1 MACLHLHTFSCH
13 LPHAGVSVGWGF
25 LMAAYYLA
33 LAYYALGPDRLAAR
47 FVPHLRR
54 MRSGAS
60 TAAIAAGSA
69 AGVAV
74 EWVKGIN
81 WVSCCCDWLGS
92 AHVVRWWP
100 PCCPRGGLPASP
112 LARLRAAYPKP
123 PAWLHHSATVHS
135 PCCSPPRHCS
145 VSLTGS
151 LSFWR
156 FISRLA

>member
-1 MACLHLHTFSCH
+1 
-13 LPHAGVSVGWGF
+13 
-25 LMAAYYLA
+25 MAAYYLA

-81 WVSCCCDWLGS
+81 WVSCCCDWLGVCH
-92 AHVVRWWP
+92 AMRHTG
-100 PCCPRGGLPASP
+100 CGLPATHM
-112 LARLRAAYPKP
+112 AACLTRHLPVCMPPTQSLLPGCTIQQLCIP
-123 PAWLHHSATVHS
+123 PAAPLPATV
-135 PCCSPPRHCS
+135 
-145 VSLTGS
+145 
-151 LSFWR
+151 
-156 FISRLA
+156 A